1 MLDLGLKR
9 IPIQLMC
16 GKVDVPICTK
26 AEWNKICTFDG
37 SDKAAVK
44 LGGMLLDGIPLDICD
59 SKLLIAVYTE
69 ALKLIRE
76 QTGLEVP
83 YYPGKSS
90 TEDEVKYTAYTVTDK
105 LVADYANM
113 SIYDID
119 NIPIFDYRLL
129 QRDAFITAL
138 SKTKDGREYLK
149 NAYRLTVEE
158 ADEDL
163 EI

>member
-1 MLDLGLKR
+1 MLDLGLKE

-16 GKVDVPICTK
+16 GKVAVPICTK

-44 LGGMLLDGIPLDICD
+44 LGGMLLDGVPLDICD

-76 QTGLEVP
+76 QTGFEVP
-83 YYPGKSS
+83 YYPGKSN

-119 NIPIFDYRLL
+119 KISILDYWLL
-129 QRDAFITAL
+129 ERDAFIAAL
-138 SKTKDGREYLK
+138 SKTKAGREYLN
-149 NAYRLTVEE
+149 NAYRIKQVD

-163 EI
+163 KL

>member
-1 MLDLGLKR
+1 MLDLGLKEF
-9 IPIQLMC
+9 PIQLMC
-16 GKVDVPICTK
+16 GRVTVPICTK
-26 AEWNKICTFDG
+26 AVWNILSTYDG

-44 LGGMLLDGIPLDICD
+44 ISGMLLDGVPLDICD

-83 YYPGKSS
+83 YYPGKSN

-119 NIPIFDYRLL
+119 KISILDYWLL
-129 QRDAFITAL
+129 ERDAFIAAL
-138 SKTKDGREYLK
+138 SKTKSGREYLN
-149 NAYRLTVEE
+149 NAYRIKQVD

-163 EI
+163 KL

>member
-1 MLDLGLKR
+1 MLDLGLKE

-16 GKVDVPICTK
+16 GRVKVPICTK
-26 AEWNKICTFDG
+26 AVWNALSTFDG

-69 ALKLIRE
+69 SLKLIRE

-83 YYPGKSS
+83 YYPGRKN

-113 SIYDID
+113 SIYEID
-119 NIPIFDYRLL
+119 NISILDYWLL
-129 QRDAFITAL
+129 ERDAFIEAL
-138 SKTKDGREYLK
+138 SKTKEGREYLN
-149 NAYRLTVEE
+149 NAYRIKQVD

-163 EI
+163 KL